1 MKITN
6 EIKTRKIELIVI
18 DSVTEQFPSYRV
30 QILVETENIKTNF
43 DNWVWISATDIDK
56 FIKSIDNLDQTRK
69 GQAQLCSMSP
79 GELELTLKPIDNLG
93 HIAATLRFIKDDR
106 IANDYSFDIKVEFQ
120 IDPTSLPAIK
130 LEMNKLKTH
139 ANNT

>member
-18 DSVTEQFPSYRV
+18 DSVTEQFPSYQV
-30 QILVETENIKTNF
+30 QILVETENIKTNV

-56 FIKSIDNLDQTRK
+56 LIKSIDNLDQTRK

-79 GELELTLKPIDNLG
+79 GELELTLKPIDN
-93 HIAATLRFIKDDR
+93 RS
-106 IANDYSFDIKVEFQ
+106 YSRYSSF
-120 IDPTSLPAIK
+120 
-130 LEMNKLKTH
+130 H
-139 ANNT
+139 